1 MKIKFLALSVLNV
14 RHFNC
19 LETFWSPEWSEG
31 GQPCCFLLDC
41 ILAITCQ
48 VLQCRSQVEGLRGVW
63 RTVPLCPRGVP
74 FTTLYDTELYFI
86 KVRIVDAALKVV
98 AGEIRPSGSLTRSA
112 GWENVFLFK
121 LNPSESNHFFFLLSF
136 FFFLGGIIQSDIR
149 HQLSKEGFTIYLCW
163 FLLFFFLVDLVF
175 SNK

>member
-1 MKIKFLALSVLNV
+1 MI
-14 RHFNC
+14 
-19 LETFWSPEWSEG
+19 WG

-48 VLQCRSQVEGLRGVW
+48 VLQCRSQVEGLKGFEDGAV
-63 RTVPLCPRGVP
+63 CPRGEP

-98 AGEIRPSGSLTRSA
+98 AGEIRPSGGFTRSA

-121 LNPSESNHFFFLLSF
+121 LNPLESNHFFSSSF
-136 FFFLGGIIQSDIR
+136 YFILFFFLGETIQSDVR

-163 FLLFFFLVDLVF
+163 FYFFYFSWWTLFYVTTKPSDFRLLLKHFLISKSKLSV
-175 SNK
+175 